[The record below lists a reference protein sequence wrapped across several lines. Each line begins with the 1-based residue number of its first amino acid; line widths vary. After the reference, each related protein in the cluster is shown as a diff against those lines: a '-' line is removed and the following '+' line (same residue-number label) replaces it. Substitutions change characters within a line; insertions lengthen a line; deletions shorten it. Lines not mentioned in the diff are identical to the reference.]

1 MTAPPNARPWSALP
15 DGVALSVRATP
26 RGGRDAIDGIV
37 LLSDGRPVLKARIA
51 VAAEDGKANTA
62 LARLLAQAAGV
73 PASSVTLAGGATA
86 RLKIFK
92 LKGDPAAIIARLE
105 AVAGRILP

>member
-1 MTAPPNARPWSALP
+1 MTALPNARPWSALP
-15 DGVALSVRATP
+15 DGVAVNVRATP

-62 LARLLAQAAGV
+62 LARLLAESVGV
-73 PASSVTLAGGATA
+73 SASSVTLTSGATA
-86 RLKIFK
+86 RLKTFR

-105 AVAGRILP
+105 AVAGSK